1 MSSFMASGAYAK
13 MHEFETT
20 HLKSAGSTGVA
31 GIFMEESA
39 FLNPAGL
46 AFFNL
51 GSVYV
56 QRDMPEF
63 KDAAGNVVQKA
74 KNTGVVFADGNPSL
88 SGSLSYVHQEE
99 GSMKRARWGLST
111 SSPLSKQSAFGV
123 SLRKTKD
130 ENTVTGDK
138 VNYYQTVFGVTHA
151 LDAQT
156 SLGIVAYDAFNSKGN
171 ATKGLLGVQRVFVDY
186 ITLSFDVGAN
196 WKAEEISDSLLYRG
210 AVQVRVLNDF
220 YLRFGG
226 FKDKEREEKGNGMGL
241 AWIQPKLAFEFAL
254 KNTKQDPN
262 VALARAES
270 KIKET
275 SFSVSLRF

>member
-1 MSSFMASGAYAK
+1 MTSFMTTSAFAK

-39 FLNPAGL
+39 FLNPASL
-46 AFFNL
+46 AFFNQ
-51 GSVYV
+51 GSAYF

-63 KDAAGNVVQKA
+63 KDAAGNVVQKP
-74 KNTGVVFADGNPSL
+74 KNTGVVLADGNPSL

-99 GSMKRARWGLST
+99 GVMKRSRWGLST
-111 SSPLSKQSAFGV
+111 SSPLSKQSAFGA
-123 SLRKTKD
+123 SIRKTKD
-130 ENTVTGDK
+130 ENTISGDK
-138 VNYYQTVFGVTHA
+138 IDYYQTVFGVTHA
-151 LDAQT
+151 IDAQT
-156 SLGIVAYDAFNSKGN
+156 SLGIVAYDAFDSKGD
-171 ATKGLLGVQRVFVDY
+171 ATKAYVGFQRAFVDY
-186 ITLSFDVGAN
+186 VTLSFDLGAN

-220 YLRFGG
+220 YLRFGA

-262 VALARAES
+262 PVLARAES
-270 KIKET
+270 KIKEA

>member
-1 MSSFMASGAYAK
+1 MTSFMTTSAHAK

-39 FLNPAGL
+39 FLNPASL
-46 AFFNL
+46 AFFNQ
-51 GSVYV
+51 GSAYF

-63 KDAAGNVVQKA
+63 KDAAGNVVQKP
-74 KNTGVVFADGNPSL
+74 KNTGVVLADGNPSL

-99 GSMKRARWGLST
+99 GVMKRSRWGLST
-111 SSPLSKQSAFGV
+111 SSPLSKQSAFGA
-123 SLRKTKD
+123 SIRKTKD
-130 ENTVTGDK
+130 ENTISGDK
-138 VNYYQTVFGVTHA
+138 IDYYQTVFGVTHA
-151 LDAQT
+151 IDAQT
-156 SLGIVAYDAFNSKGN
+156 SLGIVAYDAFDSKGD
-171 ATKGLLGVQRVFVDY
+171 ATKAYVGFQRAFVDY
-186 ITLSFDVGAN
+186 VTLSFDLGAN

-220 YLRFGG
+220 YLRFGA

-262 VALARAES
+262 PVLARAES
-270 KIKET
+270 KIKEA